1 VTFFEHQQMAR
12 HNTRVMIVLYAFA
25 VAGVVLSVDV
35 GLAVTYVSGIAESG
49 HDAARYK
56 SLIAML
62 RGVPMPVYV
71 WGELATLA
79 VILGA
84 TALQLGKLREGGRPL
99 LR

>member
-1 VTFFEHQQMAR
+1 MAR

-62 RGVPMPVYV
+62 RGVSPGRFMSGVS
-71 WGELATLA
+71 W
-79 VILGA
+79 
-84 TALQLGKLREGGRPL
+84 LRSR
-99 LR
+99 